1 MSNQEF
7 KEWRTAQI
15 ASVILFRCFG
25 NISIQDSNNPLYDM
39 LVTYKDG
46 TGLKFGVN
54 VKSSSFVK
62 SKAYDER
69 FAELANHNFANAD
82 CKIPVLLL
90 CVNESQETARFAFQ
104 IGWRY
109 GRPRIYKDVELRTL
123 NKANAEKCLEIIKSM
138 DDVIRVLSAN
148 DMNVCKKITISK
160 TFGQIQE
167 HADILYLRRLS
178 PNYKMR
184 QKEIVTQKE
193 SFDRLLHGIPEEEYP
208 SDLLDESIFKA
219 IQARYPEAKCSSK
232 TILLSTELKDL
243 QFYEGSHMSNVY
255 VRITPDV
262 STIPQGLLGILNGIE
277 AINIQLQ
284 VFVMGIFNVEAFDN
298 EGFTIS
304 LPFEGWMNAYMQL
317 KEQLNS
323 LHDISD
329 YFIGQHQPDGIL

>member
-1 MSNQEF
+1 MNNKEQ
-7 KEWRTAQI
+7 KEWRMVQI
-15 ASVILFRCFG
+15 AATLLYRYFG
-25 NISIQDSNNPLYDM
+25 NISIESSANPIYDL
-39 LVTYKDG
+39 LVKYNDG
-46 TGLKFGVN
+46 TDLRFGVN
-54 VKSSSFVK
+54 VKSSTFVS
-62 SKAYDER
+62 SKTYDDIIAR
-69 FAELANHNFANAD
+69 LAKENFSNEGSNV
-82 CKIPVLLL
+82 PVLLL

-160 TFGQIQE
+160 TFGEIQE
-167 HADILYLRRLS
+167 HADILYLRKLS

-219 IQARYPEAKCSSK
+219 IQARYPDAKCRSK
-232 TILLSTELKDL
+232 TILLSAELKDL

-262 STIPQGLLGILNGIE
+262 STIPQGLLGVLNGIE
-277 AINIQLQ
+277 AITIQLQ
-284 VFVMGIFNVEAFDN
+284 VFVMGIFNVKAFDN

-317 KEQLNS
+317 KEQMNS
-323 LHDISD
+323 LHNISD